1 MSNKVDY
8 IFHTTNFCFENI
20 MSMAAE
26 EEAFVQL
33 CKDVFSS
40 MDLDKNGRI
49 TPYIVGQVMKQY
61 GWNLKPYEL
70 VVSLL

>member
-1 MSNKVDY
+1 ML
-8 IFHTTNFCFENI
+8 NFCFENI
-20 MSMAAE
+20 ISMAAE

-70 VVSLL
+70 VVSL

>member
-1 MSNKVDY
+1 MS
-8 IFHTTNFCFENI
+8 T
-20 MSMAAE
+20 MAPE
-26 EEAFVQL
+26 DAFIEQ

-61 GWNLKPYEL
+61 GWNPKPYEL
-70 VVSLL
+70 VVSISWEIVIPLQMAILIS

>member
-1 MSNKVDY
+1 MSRKVDY
-8 IFHTTNFCFENI
+8 IFRTSNFCFENI
-20 MSMAAE
+20 LSMAAE

-33 CKDVFSS
+33 CKDVFAS

-70 VVSLL
+70 VVSL

>member
-1 MSNKVDY
+1 M
-8 IFHTTNFCFENI
+8 TG
-20 MSMAAE
+20 E

-33 CKDVFSS
+33 CKDVFTS

-61 GWNLKPYEL
+61 GWNPKPYEL
-70 VVSLL
+70 VVMYPSQ